1 MPNKIN
7 KSKYA
12 ITNERVSVLKE
23 KINDPEYLNKA
34 VNWIARQIANK
45 ISNMR

>member
-12 ITNERVSVLKE
+12 ITNEQVSVLKE
-23 KINDPEYLNKA
+23 KINDPKYLDKA
-34 VNWIARQIANK
+34 VNWIAKQLANK
-45 ISNMR
+45 ISSKQ